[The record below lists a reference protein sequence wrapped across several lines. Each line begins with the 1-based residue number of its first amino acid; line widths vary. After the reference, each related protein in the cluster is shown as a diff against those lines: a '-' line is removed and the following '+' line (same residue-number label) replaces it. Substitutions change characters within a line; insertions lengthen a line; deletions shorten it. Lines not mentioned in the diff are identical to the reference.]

1 MIMYR
6 VNIGSPKILLQNT
19 KMDVYT
25 YNNVQN
31 VMDGKNMSTTRLIIR
46 QNHAHLVRDVL
57 KEKLVLTSI
66 I

>member
-19 KMDVYT
+19 KKDVYT

-31 VMDGKNMSTTRLIIR
+31 VMDGKNMSTTHLIIE
-46 QNHAHLVRDVL
+46 QNHAHLVQDAL